1 MNEQFKPSV
10 KELYSSLRAPESL
23 KEKTL
28 AAVGTGKTEKKAR
41 ILELNFKTLGALAA
55 CFLLCF
61 GLLLSGIFES
71 GSVNIS
77 LDGNNITA
85 DAVIGRASSVTYLPQ
100 AAPMSA
106 KSADNAQTANALKLD
121 VDIDGKTTVC
131 VEGAILALE
140 NEQGQLCAVS
150 TEVEIDG
157 EKAVYVLLEDAD
169 EIKVTFTSKKEEK
182 TLQITENSDGT
193 YSVGIK

>member
-10 KELYSSLRAPESL
+10 KELYSSLHAPESL

-41 ILELNFKTLGALAA
+41 ILELNLKTLSAVAA

-77 LDGNNITA
+77 LDGNDISA
-85 DAVIGRASSVTYLPQ
+85 DAVVGRASSVSYLPQ

-106 KSADNAQTANALKLD
+106 KNADNTRTANALKLD

-131 VEGAILALE
+131 VEGATLALE

-150 TEVEIDG
+150 DTTELEGD
-157 EKAVYVLLEDAD
+157 ETLYVLLEDAD

-182 TLQITENSDGT
+182 TLTITENSDGT

>member
-41 ILELNFKTLGALAA
+41 ILELNFKTLGAIAA

-61 GLLLSGIFES
+61 GLLLSGIFEG

-77 LDGNNITA
+77 LDGKDIAAQT
-85 DAVIGRASSVTYLPQ
+85 VIGRTSSVTYLPQ
-100 AAPMSA
+100 AAPMSV
-106 KSADNAQTANALKLD
+106 KSADNTQTSAALRLD
-121 VDIDGKTTVC
+121 VEIDGKTTVR
-131 VEGAILALE
+131 VEGATLALE
-140 NEQGQLCAVS
+140 NDREQLCAVS
-150 TEVEIDG
+150 G
-157 EKAVYVLLEDAD
+157 ETVLEGDSTVYVLLEDAD

-182 TLQITENSDGT
+182 TLVITENSDGT